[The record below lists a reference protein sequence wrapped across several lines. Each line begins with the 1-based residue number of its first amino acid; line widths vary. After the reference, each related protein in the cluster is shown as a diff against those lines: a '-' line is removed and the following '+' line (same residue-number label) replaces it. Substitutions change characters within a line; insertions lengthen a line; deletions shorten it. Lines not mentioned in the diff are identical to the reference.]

1 MGKVYTRF
9 HAKTAQKIGTYGN
22 PSSEM
27 RDTCKWLRAWLKV
40 ARQGRDRL
48 SPTARARALSSLGV
62 KKKEYYSQSKKSV
75 ATAIFKKHKN
85 LHTSMLFE
93 ETLKKEFESRAL
105 FFAARYIVEWEILN
119 KSLITL

>member
-1 MGKVYTRF
+1 MGKLYTHF
-9 HAKTAQKIGTYGN
+9 HTKKAQKLGTYGN

-62 KKKEYYSQSKKSV
+62 KKKEYYSQSKQSV

-85 LHTSMLFE
+85 
-93 ETLKKEFESRAL
+93 
-105 FFAARYIVEWEILN
+105 
-119 KSLITL
+119 